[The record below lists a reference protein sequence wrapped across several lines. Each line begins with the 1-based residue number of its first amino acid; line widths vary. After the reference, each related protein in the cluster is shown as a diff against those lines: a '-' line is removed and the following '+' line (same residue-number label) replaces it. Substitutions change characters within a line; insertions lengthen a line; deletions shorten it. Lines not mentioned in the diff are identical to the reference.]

1 MRTKFAFIL
10 FLLILQNNAFGQ
22 LERAKAVTEQLCSPE
37 FHGRGYVNSGDS
49 IAAEYIAN
57 QFKEA
62 GCQFFS
68 DQPFQ
73 LFNFNVNTFPGRLNV
88 TINGNLLEPGV
99 HYVVDPSCPNAKVV
113 QRTIRILP
121 VSAIFDEK
129 QLLLHIDSARKF
141 RNPETDMPE
150 GQIMLINTSGMKGD
164 SLKKANKLAMELTSI
179 LPVIQVT
186 NGKFTWSVS
195 DEQLK
200 NPLIHIQE
208 NAAFLND
215 KYHVID
221 YDIQAVLRPHT
232 ARNVIAYVPS
242 KKKSKKYIVYTAH
255 YDHLGRMGQHAYFP
269 GANDNASGTAMLL
282 ELAHHFSEHP
292 LKKTNVV
299 FMSFAGEEAGLIGSH
314 HYVEHPLFPL
324 SQIRF
329 LTNVDIMGSGEEGVT
344 VVNATEF
351 PKQFQQLQAINSA
364 KNYLV
369 KIASRGKA
377 ANSDHYFFTE
387 AGVPAFFIYTMGP
400 NKHYHDVYD
409 TYAELSFSEFMD
421 IYHLLLDFAEGM
433 K

>member
-1 MRTKFAFIL
+1 MRTIFAFSL
-10 FLLILQNNAFGQ
+10 FSLLFQSYSLAQ
-22 LERAKAVTEQLCSPE
+22 LERARAVTEKLCSPE

-49 IAAEYIAN
+49 IAAEYISG

-62 GCQFFS
+62 GCRFFT

-73 LFNFNVNTFPGRLNV
+73 SFNFNVNTFPSRMEV
-88 TINGNLLEPGV
+88 KINGNLLEPGV
-99 HYVVDPSCPNAKVV
+99 HYVVDPSCPSGKVV

-121 VSAIFDEK
+121 VSALFDDKE
-129 QLLLHIDSARKF
+129 LLLHIDSARKF

-150 GQIMLINTSGMKGD
+150 GQVLLINSSGMKGD
-164 SLKKANKLAMELTSI
+164 SLKKANKLAMELTTI
-179 LPVIQVT
+179 MPVIQVT
-186 NGKFTWSVS
+186 NTKFTWSVS

-200 NPLIHIQE
+200 HPLIQVQDI
-208 NAAFLND
+208 AAFLSD
-215 KYHVID
+215 SYHVID
-221 YDIQAVLRPHT
+221 YDIEAVLRPHT
-232 ARNVIAYVPS
+232 ARNVIAYVPA
-242 KKKSKKYIVYTAH
+242 KKKSKKFIVYTAH

-299 FMSFAGEEAGLIGSH
+299 FMSFAGEEAGLIGSK
-314 HYVEHPLFPL
+314 YFVEHPLFPL
-324 SQIRF
+324 QQIRF

-351 PKQFQQLQAINSA
+351 PKQFQQLQDINA
-364 KNYLV
+364 QKNYLV

-421 IYHLLLDFAEGM
+421 IYNLLLDFAEGM

>member
-1 MRTKFAFIL
+1 M
-10 FLLILQNNAFGQ
+10 
-22 LERAKAVTEQLCSPE
+22 
-37 FHGRGYVNSGDS
+37 
-49 IAAEYIAN
+49 
-57 QFKEA
+57 
-62 GCQFFS
+62 
-68 DQPFQ
+68 
-73 LFNFNVNTFPGRLNV
+73 
-88 TINGNLLEPGV
+88 
-99 HYVVDPSCPNAKVV
+99 VDPSCPSGKVV

-121 VSAIFDEK
+121 VSAIFDDKE
-129 QLLLHIDSARKF
+129 LLLHIDSARKF

-150 GQIMLINTSGMKGD
+150 GQVLLINSSGMKGD
-164 SLKKANKLAMELTSI
+164 SLKKANKLAMELTTI
-179 LPVIQVT
+179 MPVIQVT
-186 NGKFTWSVS
+186 NTKFTWSVS

-200 NPLIHIQE
+200 HPLIQVQDI
-208 NAAFLND
+208 AAFLTD
-215 KYHVID
+215 SYHVID
-221 YDIQAVLRPHT
+221 YDIEAVLRPHT
-232 ARNVIAYVPS
+232 ARNVIAYVPA
-242 KKKSKKYIVYTAH
+242 KKKSKKFIVYTAH

-282 ELAHHFSEHP
+282 ELAHHFSEYP

-299 FMSFAGEEAGLIGSH
+299 FMSFAGEEAGLIGSK
-314 HYVEHPLFPL
+314 YFVEHPLFPL
-324 SQIRF
+324 KQIRF

-351 PKQFQQLQAINSA
+351 PKQFQQLQDINA
-364 KNYLV
+364 QKNYLV

-421 IYHLLLDFAEGM
+421 IYNLLLDFAEGM

>member
-1 MRTKFAFIL
+1 MRTIFAFSL
-10 FLLILQNNAFGQ
+10 FLLLFQSYSHAQ
-22 LERAKAVTEQLCSPE
+22 LERARAVTEKLCSPE

-49 IAAEYIAN
+49 IAAEYIAG

-62 GCQFFS
+62 GCTFFS
-68 DQPFQ
+68 NQPFQ
-73 LFNFNVNTFPGRLNV
+73 SFNFNVNTFPSRMEV
-88 TINGNLLEPGV
+88 KINGNLLEPGV
-99 HYVVDPSCPNAKVV
+99 HFVVDPSCPSGKVV

-129 QLLLHIDSARKF
+129 ELLLHIDSARKF
-141 RNPETDMPE
+141 RNPETDLPE
-150 GQIMLINTSGMKGD
+150 GQVLLINSSGMKGD
-164 SLKKANKLAMELTSI
+164 SLKKANKLAMELTTI
-179 LPVIQVT
+179 MPVIQVT
-186 NGKFTWSVS
+186 NTKFTWSVS

-200 NPLIHIQE
+200 HPLIQVQDI
-208 NAAFLND
+208 AAFLSD
-215 KYHVID
+215 SYHVID
-221 YDIQAVLRPHT
+221 YDIQAVLRPHN
-232 ARNVIAYVPS
+232 ARNVIAYVPA
-242 KKKSKKYIVYTAH
+242 KKKSKKFIVYTAH

-299 FMSFAGEEAGLIGSH
+299 FMSFAGEEAGLIGSKY
-314 HYVEHPLFPL
+314 YVEHPLFPL
-324 SQIRF
+324 NQIRF
-329 LTNVDIMGSGEEGVT
+329 LTNVDIMGSGEDGVT

-351 PKQFQQLQAINSA
+351 PKQFQQLQDINTE